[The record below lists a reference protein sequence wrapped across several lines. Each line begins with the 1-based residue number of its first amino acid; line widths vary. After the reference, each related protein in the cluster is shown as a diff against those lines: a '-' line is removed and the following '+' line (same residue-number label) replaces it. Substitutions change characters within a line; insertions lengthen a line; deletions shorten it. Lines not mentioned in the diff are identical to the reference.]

1 MGGVSGAWSDHS
13 VIACSPHARP
23 TDGSPMSAMNG
34 EDEVPGPPTT
44 VEAAEAAPPAT
55 PVEAPRTIWTS
66 LNHPF
71 AAGLF
76 WTLGAL
82 VALLFGL
89 AVSNLSDVLI
99 SISFAIF
106 ASLGLD
112 PIVRALERRGVRRLW
127 GIVIVFSGF
136 ALVLVAVLWT
146 VLPTVVRQVGQ
157 FVDDIPGMVAD
168 FEQSDVFAWLQLTF
182 GDEIGNL
189 ISETERFLIDP
200 GNLAAIGGGVLQ
212 VGASI
217 AAGISGTIIVLVLS
231 LYFLASLPDI
241 KQNFTQLVPARNRT
255 SVARITDQITDSI
268 GGYLMG
274 MVILAFCNSMVALIL
289 HLVLGLPFP
298 ALMAVIAFCI
308 TLIPL
313 IGPVLYWL
321 IASTLALFSDPL
333 AALVFALVYLIYM
346 QLEAYVLT
354 PRIMNRTISVPGS
367 LVVIGALVGGTLLG
381 LLGALVAIPVTASIL
396 LIIKQVLIPRQNAK
410 V

>member
-1 MGGVSGAWSDHS
+1 MSGGGEAAGSGEA
-13 VIACSPHARP
+13 
-23 TDGSPMSAMNG
+23 
-34 EDEVPGPPTT
+34 
-44 VEAAEAAPPAT
+44 VEAAEPPTVSESSTSSPDIVAETPTPAPTPA
-55 PVEAPRTIWTS
+55 PSRTVWTS

-99 SISFAIF
+99 YIAFAIF
-106 ASLGLD
+106 AALGLD
-112 PIVRALERRGVRRLW
+112 PVVRALERRGLARPW
-127 GIVIVFSGF
+127 GILVVFTGF
-136 ALVLVAVLWT
+136 AVILVAVLWA
-146 VLPTVVRQVGQ
+146 VLPTVVRQIGQ
-157 FVDDIPGMVAD
+157 FVDDIPGMVTD
-168 FEQSDVFAWLQLTF
+168 FEQSDVFLWLQATF
-182 GDEIGNL
+182 GDEIGDL
-189 ISETERFLIDP
+189 ITQTERFLIDP

-212 VGASI
+212 VGVTV

-241 KQNFTQLVPARNRT
+241 KKNFNQLVPARNRVR
-255 SVARITDQITDSI
+255 VATITDQITDSI

-274 MVILAFCNSMVALIL
+274 MVILAFCNSMIALIL
-289 HLVLGLPFP
+289 HLALGLPFP

-313 IGPVLYWL
+313 VGPVLYWL
-321 IASTLALFSDPL
+321 TASTIAVFSDPL
-333 AALVFALVYLIYM
+333 AALIFALVYLVYM

-354 PRIMNRTISVPGS
+354 PRVMNRTISVPGS